1 MKLRNI
7 LGFAFC
13 FSVLGLQAQTD
24 VTNFVP
30 GSTLEGVS
38 YFLPKTAFRITII
51 SEKTV
56 TKPGDFYK
64 YANRYLRIPNVPAE
78 ESVSWAIKSIRLEPF
93 GVPDK
98 EKAYSIKIKSKTVAP
113 LVGLSSDG
121 ILLSINTEAEEE
133 FLPDLPDAV
142 PAVKP
147 EDPRSYMTQE
157 MLAAGSTAKMAE
169 LCAEEI
175 YDLRDSRNAL
185 IKGEADNTPKDGA
198 QLQLMLGQLD
208 KQISALESMF
218 KGTQLVSTDV
228 TSFNFLPNQETD
240 KEILFRFSQKLGVV
254 EDDDLAG
261 APVYVSVKCMESL
274 PKTVMDEDTAKKK
287 AKMEKGVFY
296 NIPARTKVSIF
307 NNQQEF
313 YTTELPMGQFGVV
326 EILSNML
333 FDKQATTKVTFF
345 QTTGGTKDIM
355 K

>member
-7 LGFAFC
+7 LGLAFC
-13 FSVLGLQAQTD
+13 LSALGMQAQTD
-24 VTNFVP
+24 VTDFVP

-51 SEKTV
+51 TEKTV
-56 TKPGDFYK
+56 TKPGDFNK
-64 YANRYLRIPNVPAE
+64 YANRYLRMPNVPTVE
-78 ESVSWAIKSIRLEPF
+78 TVDWAIKSIKLEPF

-133 FLPDLPDAV
+133 FMPELPEAI
-142 PAVKP
+142 PAAKP
-147 EDPRSYMTQE
+147 EDLRSYMTQE

-175 YDLRDSRNAL
+175 YDLRDSRNSL
-185 IKGEADNTPKDGA
+185 IKGEADNMPKDGA
-198 QLQLMLGQLD
+198 QLQLMLNQLD
-208 KQISALESMF
+208 KQIAALESMF
-218 KGTQLVSTDV
+218 KGTQQTSTEV

-254 EDDDLAG
+254 DEDDLAG
-261 APVYVSVKCMESL
+261 APIYVSVRCLETL
-274 PKTVMDEDTAKKK
+274 PKTVMDEDAAKKK

-296 NIPARTKVSIF
+296 NVPARTKVSIF

-313 YTTELPMGQFGVV
+313 CTTELPMGQFGVV
-326 EILSNML
+326 EILANTL

-345 QTTGGTKDIM
+345 QSTGGIKDVTK
-355 K
+355 

>member
-7 LGFAFC
+7 LGFALC
-13 FSVLGLQAQTD
+13 FSALGMQAQTD

-38 YFLPKTAFRITII
+38 YFLPKTAFRVTVIT
-51 SEKTV
+51 EKTV

-64 YANRYLRIPNVPAE
+64 YANRYLRLPNVPAE
-78 ESVSWAIKSIRLEPF
+78 ESVSWAIKSIKLEPF

-133 FLPDLPDAV
+133 FLPELPDAV
-142 PAVKP
+142 PAPKL
-147 EDPRSYMTQE
+147 DNPRNYMTQE

-198 QLQLMLGQLD
+198 QLQLMLNQLD
-208 KQISALESMF
+208 KQTAALESMF
-218 KGTQLVSTDV
+218 KGTQLTSTEV
-228 TSFNFLPNQETD
+228 TSFNYLPTQETD

-254 EDDDLAG
+254 DADNLAG
-261 APVYVSVKCMESL
+261 APIYVSVRCTESL

-287 AKMEKGVFY
+287 AKMEKGVYY
-296 NIPARTKVSIF
+296 NVPARTKVSIF
-307 NNQQEF
+307 NNQQDF
-313 YTTELPMGQFGVV
+313 FTTELPMGQFGVV
-326 EILSNML
+326 EILSNTL

-345 QTTGGTKDIM
+345 QSTGGTKDIM

>member
-7 LGFAFC
+7 LGLAFC
-13 FSVLGLQAQTD
+13 FSTLWIQAQTD

-38 YFLPKTAFRITII
+38 YFLPKTAFRVTII
-51 SEKTV
+51 TEKTV

-64 YANRYLRIPNVPAE
+64 YANRYLRLPNVPAE
-78 ESVSWAIKSIRLEPF
+78 ESVNWSIKSIKLEPF

-98 EKAYSIKIKSKTVAP
+98 DKAYSIKIKSKTVAP

-121 ILLSINTEAEEE
+121 ILLSINAEAEEE
-133 FLPDLPDAV
+133 FLPELPEAI
-142 PAVKP
+142 PAPKP

-157 MLAAGSTAKMAE
+157 LLAAGSTAKMAE

-175 YDLRDSRNAL
+175 SDLRDRRNAL

-198 QLQLMLGQLD
+198 QLQLMLNQLD
-208 KQISALESMF
+208 KQTAALESMF
-218 KGTQLVSTDV
+218 KGTQMTSTEV
-228 TSFNFLPNQETD
+228 TSFNYLPDQETD
-240 KEILFRFSQKLGVV
+240 KDILFRFSQKLGVV
-254 EDDDLAG
+254 DADDLAG
-261 APVYVSVKCMESL
+261 TPIYVSVRRTESL

-287 AKMEKGVFY
+287 AKMEKGVYY
-296 NIPARTKVSIF
+296 NVPARTKVSIF

-313 YTTELPMGQFGVV
+313 CTTELPMGQFGVV
-326 EILSNML
+326 EILSNTL

>member
-7 LGFAFC
+7 LGLALCLFT
-13 FSVLGLQAQTD
+13 LGMQAQTD
-24 VTNFVP
+24 VTDFVP

-51 SEKTV
+51 TEKTV
-56 TKPGDFYK
+56 TKPGDFNK
-64 YANRYLRIPNVPAE
+64 YANRYLRLPNVPTE
-78 ESVSWAIKSIRLEPF
+78 ESMDWSIKSIILEPF

-98 EKAYSIKIKSKTVAP
+98 DKAYSIKIKSKTVAP

-121 ILLSINTEAEEE
+121 LLLSINTEAEEE
-133 FLPDLPDAV
+133 FLPELPKVIPSA
-142 PAVKP
+142 KP

-175 YDLRDSRNAL
+175 YDLRDSRNSL
-185 IKGEADNTPKDGA
+185 IKGEADNMPKDGA
-198 QLQLMLGQLD
+198 QLQLMLNQLD
-208 KQISALESMF
+208 KQIAALESMF
-218 KGTQLVSTDV
+218 KGTQLTSTEV

-254 EDDDLAG
+254 DEDDLAG
-261 APVYVSVKCMESL
+261 APIYVSVKCMESL

-296 NIPARTKVSIF
+296 NVPARTKVSIF

-313 YTTELPMGQFGVV
+313 CTTELPMGQFGVV
-326 EILSNML
+326 EILANTL

-345 QTTGGTKDIM
+345 QSTGGIKDVTK
-355 K
+355 

>member
-7 LGFAFC
+7 LGLALCLFT
-13 FSVLGLQAQTD
+13 LGMQAQTD
-24 VTNFVP
+24 VTDFVP

-51 SEKTV
+51 TEKTV
-56 TKPGDFYK
+56 TKPGDFNK
-64 YANRYLRIPNVPAE
+64 YANRYLRLPNVPTE
-78 ESVSWAIKSIRLEPF
+78 ESMDWSIKSIKLEPF

-133 FLPDLPDAV
+133 FMPELPEAI
-142 PAVKP
+142 PAAKP

-175 YDLRDSRNAL
+175 YDLRDSRNSL
-185 IKGEADNTPKDGA
+185 IKGEADNMPKDGA
-198 QLQLMLGQLD
+198 QLQLMLNQLD
-208 KQISALESMF
+208 KQIAALESMF
-218 KGTQLVSTDV
+218 KGTKQTSTEV

-254 EDDDLAG
+254 DEDDLAG
-261 APVYVSVKCMESL
+261 APIYVSVRCLETL
-274 PKTVMDEDTAKKK
+274 PKTVMDEDAAKKK

-296 NIPARTKVSIF
+296 NVPARTKVSIF

-313 YTTELPMGQFGVV
+313 CTTELPMGQFGVV
-326 EILSNML
+326 EILANTL

-345 QTTGGTKDIM
+345 QSTGGIKDVTK
-355 K
+355 